1 MTAIHQFLPT
11 FAGRDAIGMHV
22 LRLQRLLRDAGFDSD
37 IYATHLHDEVVHAG
51 YDFSEFRRRNPR
63 PAETWGLYHYSIGSP
78 MIEELRTSYF
88 AQPLGTAYPI
98 SEKRIFTAID
108 KL

>member
-37 IYATHLHDEVVHAG
+37 IYATHLHDVLPSVGAPHWAPK
-51 YDFSEFRRRNPR
+51 YFS
-63 PAETWGLYHYSIGSP
+63 
-78 MIEELRTSYF
+78 TS
-88 AQPLGTAYPI
+88 AW
-98 SEKRIFTAID
+98 
-108 KL
+108 